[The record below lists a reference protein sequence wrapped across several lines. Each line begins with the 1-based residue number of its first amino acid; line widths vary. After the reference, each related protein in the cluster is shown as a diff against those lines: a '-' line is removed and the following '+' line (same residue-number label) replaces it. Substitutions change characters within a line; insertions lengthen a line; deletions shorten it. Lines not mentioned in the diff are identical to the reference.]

1 MKRPDS
7 MAHPDAQE
15 QASGLWDWRVAAVT
29 LGLLMT
35 AATALYR
42 PIGVST
48 SYVTTWGMA
57 LQRLMPARAQSMPY
71 LKLAGTSI
79 NGEWMLVLGVIVGGL
94 SAALITRSRTRQ
106 SVPTMWSERF
116 GPSAAKRFAA
126 AFVGGFFLL
135 FGARLAG
142 GCTSGHVMSGL
153 SQLAVS
159 SALFAAG
166 VFATGILTARL
177 LYRRSS

>member
-1 MKRPDS
+1 MNENQGRTPG
-7 MAHPDAQE
+7 A
-15 QASGLWDWRVAAVT
+15 LWDWRVAAVA

-48 SYVTTWGMA
+48 SYVTTWGIA
-57 LQRLMPARAQSMPY
+57 LQHAAPETAQAMPY
-71 LKLAGTSI
+71 LKIAGTSV
-79 NGEWMLVLGVIVGGL
+79 NGEWMLVLGVVLGGL
-94 SAALITRSRTRQ
+94 AAAVVTGSRRRST
-106 SVPTMWSERF
+106 VPAMWAARF
-116 GPSAAKRFAA
+116 GSSPRKRFVA
-126 AFVGGFFLL
+126 AFVGGFLLL

-153 SQLAVS
+153 SQLAVA

-166 VFATGILTARL
+166 VFATGIVTARL
-177 LYRRSS
+177 LYRRSQ

>member
-1 MKRPDS
+1 MHRTDKEGSR
-7 MAHPDAQE
+7 AA
-15 QASGLWDWRVAAVT
+15 LLDWRVAAIA
-29 LGLLMT
+29 LGALMT
-35 AATALYR
+35 AATALWR

-57 LQRLMPARAQSMPY
+57 LKRIAPQWAQSSPY
-71 LKLAGTSI
+71 LKLAGTSV
-79 NGEWMLVLGVIVGGL
+79 NAEWMLVVGVVLGGL
-94 SAALITRSRTRQ
+94 MAAIVTRSRRPA
-106 SVPTMWSERF
+106 SVPAMWAERF
-116 GPSAAKRFAA
+116 GPSRRKRFVAS
-126 AFVGGFFLL
+126 FVGGFLL
-135 FGARLAG
+135 LLGARLAG

-177 LYRRSS
+177 IYRSSP

>member
-1 MKRPDS
+1 MTQNDETRR
-7 MAHPDAQE
+7 
-15 QASGLWDWRVAAVT
+15 GTTWDWRVAAVA

-42 PIGVST
+42 PIGVSM
-48 SYVTTWGMA
+48 SYVTTWGIA
-57 LQRLMPARAQSMPY
+57 LHHAAPATARSMPY
-71 LKLAGTSI
+71 LALAGTTV

-94 SAALITRSRTRQ
+94 LAAIVSRSRRRTA
-106 SVPTMWSERF
+106 VPEMWAARF
-116 GPSAAKRFAA
+116 GASPHKRFVA
-126 AFVGGFFLL
+126 AFAGGFLLL

-153 SQLAVS
+153 SQLAVA